1 MNFFFSSCTP
11 IIPEPDHPQTLPVW
25 VFQNGSA
32 VNALTAMAA
41 IKKLELVQTKRYWAS
56 ETEKGLW
63 DVQFDEDVAVEGI
76 KAYDMEEAY
85 AFARLYVEA
94 DAKDPMIVRSPAPAR
109 LDSRGQDMRR
119 KC

>member
-1 MNFFFSSCTP
+1 
-11 IIPEPDHPQTLPVW
+11 
-25 VFQNGSA
+25 
-32 VNALTAMAA
+32 MAA

-56 ETEKGLW
+56 ETEPGLW

-76 KAYDMEEAY
+76 KAYDMKEAY
-85 AFARLYVEA
+85 AFARLYVET
-94 DAKDPMIVRSPAPAR
+94 DAKEPMIVRSPAPTR